1 MDYKNMNIKNI
12 KIKFK
17 EGHLENITLFYNKK
31 INKKQ
36 TKQTDKLVSLEIN
49 KENNSEKL
57 HVINPRIDDE
67 LDILLNSILLKKT

>member
-1 MDYKNMNIKNI
+1 MNIKNI

-17 EGHLENITLFYNKK
+17 EGHIENIILFYNKK

-36 TKQTDKLVSLEIN
+36 AKQTDKLISLEIN

-57 HVINPRIDDE
+57 QVISPRIDDE
-67 LDILLNSILLKKT
+67 LDIILNSILLKKD

>member
-1 MDYKNMNIKNI
+1 MNIKNI

-17 EGHLENITLFYNKK
+17 EGHIENIILFYNKK

-36 TKQTDKLVSLEIN
+36 AKQTDKLISLEIN

-57 HVINPRIDDE
+57 QVISPRIDDE
-67 LDILLNSILLKKT
+67 LDIILNGILLKKD